1 VSGQGPEAVGP
12 EALGPGAFRVD
23 GQWAVVTGARTGIG
37 RAAALALAGAGAN
50 VVLWGRDRT
59 GLAAVAAEVRALGR
73 ECDTVGTD
81 LADPAAAEAA
91 ATELAARRRIDLLV
105 NNAGLISRGPAAG
118 VPLTEWRRVLDVNLD
133 AAFLLSR
140 CFGAAMLERRTG
152 RIVNIASLLSFQGGV
167 NVASY
172 TASKHG
178 IAGLTKALATE
189 WAGAGVGVNAIAPGY
204 IETANTAALRADPDR
219 HGAISA
225 RIPAGRWGVPADLAG
240 AVVFLC
246 SPAAAYVHGHVLVVD
261 GGWMAR

>member
-1 VSGQGPEAVGP
+1 MSGQGPEAAADSDP
-12 EALGPGAFRVD
+12 FRID

-37 RAAALALAGAGAN
+37 RAAALALARAGAN
-50 VVLWGRDRT
+50 VVLWGRDRA
-59 GLAAVAAEVRALGR
+59 GLTEVAAEVRALGR
-73 ECDTVGTD
+73 ECDTVGAD
-81 LADPAAAEAA
+81 LTDPAGAESV

-105 NNAGLISRGPAAG
+105 NNAGIISRGPAAE
-118 VPLTEWRRVLDVNLD
+118 VSLTEWRRVLGVNLD

-140 CFGAAMLERRTG
+140 CFGTAMLARGSG

-178 IAGLTKALATE
+178 VAGLTKALATE

-204 IETANTAALRADPDR
+204 IATGNTAPLRADPER
-219 HGAISA
+219 NRAISE
-225 RIPAGRWGVPADLAG
+225 RIPAGRWGEPGDLAG

-261 GGWMAR
+261 GGWTAR

>member
-1 VSGQGPEAVGP
+1 MSGQGAEAVG
-12 EALGPGAFRVD
+12 GAFRVD

-37 RAAALALAGAGAN
+37 RAAALALARAGAN
-50 VVLWGRDRT
+50 VVLWGRDRA
-59 GLAAVAAEVRALGR
+59 GLAEVAAEVRALGR
-73 ECDTVGTD
+73 ECDTVGAD
-81 LADPAAAEAA
+81 LTDPAAVESAA
-91 ATELAARRRIDLLV
+91 GDLAARRRIDLLV
-105 NNAGLISRGPAAG
+105 NNAGIISRGPAAE
-118 VPLTEWRRVLDVNLD
+118 VSLTQWRQVLDVNLD

-140 CFGAAMLERRTG
+140 CFGTAMLARGTG
-152 RIVNIASLLSFQGGV
+152 RIVNIASLLSFQGGL

-204 IETANTAALRADPDR
+204 IATANTAALRADPDR
-219 HGAISA
+219 NRAISA
-225 RIPAGRWGVPADLAG
+225 RIPAGRWGDPADLAG